1 MTLRRLKSLI
11 TIIETGSFSQAA
23 EKAHI
28 SQSAISQQ
36 MRQLE
41 SDLGLQ
47 LFDRSGR
54 TPKLSKLAIDLL
66 PAIQNAVDAYDDFI
80 NLATDENSIKGAL
93 SLGSVPSELT
103 ALVPK
108 ALTELRSK
116 LPGLK
121 LRVVPALSAELCDSV
136 YKGQIDAA
144 VMSRPSELQK
154 GLSWFTIGFEPLA
167 LAISGNDKRSDIRQ
181 ILSETQYL
189 KLPSSAWIN
198 KPIKEIFTQL
208 DVNPTTSIELDS
220 LASVAS
226 MVSHGLGVA
235 ILPIPIATNEISAKL
250 KFIPIDKPEYK
261 REIGILYKN
270 SSRNYSLIETFA
282 KSFNTAIIR

>member
-1 MTLRRLKSLI
+1 MTIKRLKSLL
-11 TIIETGSFSQAA
+11 TIKETGSFSQAA

-28 SQSAISQQ
+28 SQSAMSQQ

-41 SDLGLQ
+41 YDLGLQ

-54 TPKLSKLAIDLL
+54 TPVLSKLTIELL
-66 PAIQNAVDAYDDFI
+66 PTIQDAVDAYDKFI
-80 NLATDENSIKGAL
+80 NLATSENIIKGEL

-108 ALTELRSK
+108 ALTELKGK
-116 LPGLK
+116 LPGLR
-121 LRVVPALSAELCDSV
+121 LRVVPALSAELCASV
-136 YKGQIDAA
+136 YKGKIDAA

-167 LAISGNDKRSDIRQ
+167 LAISRSDKRSNIQQ
-181 ILSETQYL
+181 ILTETQYL
-189 KLPSSAWIN
+189 KLPSGTWIN
-198 KPIKEIFTQL
+198 RPIKEIFTQL
-208 DVNPTTSIELDS
+208 DVKPATSIELDS

-235 ILPIPIATNEISAKL
+235 ILPIPIAANEVSSKL
-250 KFIPIDKPEYK
+250 KFIPIDKSKYK
-261 REIGILYKN
+261 REIGILYKK

-282 KSFNTAIIR
+282 KSFNTVVTS

>member
-1 MTLRRLKSLI
+1 MTIRRLKSLI

-121 LRVVPALSAELCDSV
+121 LRIVPALSAELCNLV

-154 GLSWFTIGFEPLA
+154 GLSWFTIGFESLT
-167 LAISGNDKRSDIRQ
+167 LAISGKDKRSNIRQ
-181 ILSETQYL
+181 ILTETQYL

-208 DVNPTTSIELDS
+208 DVKPKTSIELDR

-226 MVSHGLGVA
+226 MVSYGLGVA

-250 KFIPIDKPEYK
+250 KFISIDKPKYK
-261 REIGILYKN
+261 RKIGILYKN

-282 KSFNTAIIR
+282 KSFDTVIIS